1 MPYCSVGLIMSEL
14 KNGYTGMTAV
24 LLNVVPKELM
34 SCWIRVTRVILA
46 MVH

>member
-1 MPYCSVGLIMSEL
+1 MEQTAGLTMSEL
-14 KNGYTGMTAV
+14 KNCCTGMTAV

-34 SCWIRVTRVILA
+34 SCWIRVTRVILT

>member
-1 MPYCSVGLIMSEL
+1 MEHTARLTMSEL
-14 KNGYTGMTAV
+14 NNCCTGMTVV